1 MANEKNDL
9 KELTRTIKRIEN
21 ILVAITEKKINQTN
35 ELETL
40 KLLFVFFITY
50 LYCNVFVAEASS
62 STSASVTSLALFSGS
77 VTPYIITVCVL
88 AIMFLSLV
96 FMLIYLMRMRKILNR
111 KMDEIEEKER
121 RPAFVRAVDRYLW
134 C

>member
-1 MANEKNDL
+1 MNIHDL
-9 KELTRTIKRIEN
+9 KELTRTIKRRETILIE
-21 ILVAITEKKINQTN
+21 ITEKKNQSQKRTRN
-35 ELETL
+35 L
-40 KLLFVFFITY
+40 KLLFVLFITY
-50 LYCNVFVAEASS
+50 LYSNVYVVEASS
-62 STSASVTSLALFSGS
+62 STSASMTSLSLFSGS
-77 VTPYIITVCVL
+77 VIPYIITVCVL

>member
-1 MANEKNDL
+1 MKKKDL
-9 KELTRTIKRIEN
+9 KELTRTIKRREN
-21 ILVAITEKKINQTN
+21 ILIEITEKTINQTK

-40 KLLFVFFITY
+40 KLMFVFFITY
-50 LYCNVFVAEASS
+50 LYSNVFVAEASS